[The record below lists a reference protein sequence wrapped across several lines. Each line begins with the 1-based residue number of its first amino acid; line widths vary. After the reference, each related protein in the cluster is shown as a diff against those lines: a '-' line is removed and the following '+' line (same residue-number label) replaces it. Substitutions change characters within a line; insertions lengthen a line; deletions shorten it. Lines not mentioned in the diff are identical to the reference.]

1 MPTLK
6 QFNHLTTEKHTSPT
20 MPQKLLDCPNIQK
33 DKKMRLVFNLK
44 PYTEFSGKGT
54 KKDALMR
61 LDYDYRMSAF
71 PNCFSTRGDYNTRG
85 EIRGNYAWYYTIQV
99 YKRGKHRKDKHY
111 SVKIYRV
118 PFEVMD
124 ALKIKMTQKRNGIKI
139 EKR

>member
-1 MPTLK
+1 
-6 QFNHLTTEKHTSPT
+6 
-20 MPQKLLDCPNIQK
+20 
-33 DKKMRLVFNLK
+33 MRLVFSLK
-44 PYTEFSGKGT
+44 PYSEFSGKGT
-54 KKDALMR
+54 KKDALNR
-61 LDYDYRMSAF
+61 LDYDYHMSAY

-85 EIRGNYAWYYTIQV
+85 DIRGNCAWYYTIQV

-124 ALKIKMTQKRNGIKI
+124 ALKIKMTQMRNGIKI